1 VPVAAVGSPT
11 GPVRSTVTLVRV
23 VGRALGV
30 IAARRRAAL
39 PALWSL
45 LVTAVVIGPM
55 AARGWVVTLDWATGP
70 SSSFAD
76 RIGDPAALPAG
87 PVFFALAA
95 VLHRIGGAAVG
106 WAVPA
111 TALAVAGWAG
121 SRLGARTT
129 AGRLTAATA
138 AIWNPFVHERL
149 YAGQPAMLAGY
160 AALVALA
167 ASVLAAPDR
176 GRWWRWGLWWAVA
189 AACSLQFLVLGGLV
203 VAATVPATRRPDVGD
218 SGATGRRT
226 PAGALTAWGASA
238 VPAALCTA
246 AWVVPALGRV
256 PVTGDA
262 STVAAFATRADHR
275 WGLAVG
281 TLLGRGFWRP
291 SPAGPGGPVTGGPF
305 PAPVAGVA
313 AFAVVALAFAGWFAL
328 RRAGGR
334 DRALARAAVVVGLVA
349 WVASWGPSGPFGPL
363 YARIVGDVPGF
374 GLFREAGKFLAVLTV
389 LTVVLAGHGAD
400 RLYGGLSAWWAARVP
415 GRRPAR
421 SLRWVSAMA
430 AVTVTASVAVI
441 PVVADP
447 TLAWGVGGRLRAV
460 RYPASWA
467 AVAAEIRGAGPGSV
481 LVLPDTTYLDPGFTG
496 GRLIGDPVG
505 AYFGAAVTRADDP
518 ALPGIEPPARTV
530 ALRSALASARP
541 AEALAGLGVT
551 WVLTLA
557 PEQGAR
563 AAASGL
569 DPVLGDGPVA
579 LWRNPAVVT
588 SP

>member
-1 VPVAAVGSPT
+1 M
-11 GPVRSTVTLVRV
+11 V

-30 IAARRRAAL
+30 IAARWRTAL
-39 PALWSL
+39 PVVWSL

-55 AARGWVVTLDWATGP
+55 AAPGWVVTLDWATGP
-70 SSSFAD
+70 SSSFAG

-87 PVFFALAA
+87 PVFFTLAA
-95 VLHRIGGAAVG
+95 VLHGVGGAAVG
-106 WAVPA
+106 WTVPA
-111 TALAVAGWAG
+111 AALVVAGWAG

-129 AGRLTAATA
+129 AGRLAAATA

-149 YAGQPAMLAGY
+149 YAGQPAVLAGY

-167 ASVLAAPDR
+167 ASILTAPDR

-203 VAATVPATRRPDVGD
+203 AAATGAAVGGSDGADDALPGRRVPARAV
-218 SGATGRRT
+218 
-226 PAGALTAWGASA
+226 TAWAASA
-238 VPAALCTA
+238 SLAASCTA
-246 AWVVPALGRV
+246 LWVVPALGRV
-256 PVTGDA
+256 PGTGDA
-262 STVAAFATRADHR
+262 ATVAAFATRADHR

-291 SPAGPGGPVTGGPF
+291 SPAGPGGPVTGGPL
-305 PAPVAGVA
+305 PGPVAAVA
-313 AFAVVALAFAGWFAL
+313 AFAVVVLAFAGWFAL

-334 DRALARAAVVVGLVA
+334 GPILARTTAVVGLVA
-349 WVASWGPSGPFGPL
+349 WVLSWGPSGPFGPF
-363 YARIVGDVPGF
+363 YARVAGEVPGF

-389 LTVVLAGHGAD
+389 ITVVLAGPGAD
-400 RLYGGLSAWWAARVP
+400 RLYGWLDASLTGRSA
-415 GRRPAR
+415 GRRPAWIPAR
-421 SLRWVSAMA
+421 LPGRA
-430 AVTVTASVAVI
+430 AVVPAVVVTALVAVV

-460 RYPASWA
+460 QYPASWA
-467 AVAAEIRGAGPGSV
+467 AVADEVRDARPGSV

-505 AYFGAAVTRADDP
+505 AYFGAVVTRADDP
-518 ALPGIEPPARTV
+518 ALPGLEPPQRTV
-530 ALRSALASARP
+530 ALRRALASERP
-541 AEALAGLGVT
+541 AEALAEHGVT

-563 AAASGL
+563 AAAAGL

-579 LWRNPAVVT
+579 LWRNPAAVT
-588 SP
+588 AP